1 MCKIYKFL
9 YAAIPIR
16 KWESALIRR
25 HFERCPRCA
34 EEIIFKDHAASAI
47 FEPDW
52 IRETPNLWPQ
62 IRTKIISFESR
73 PETFRPEISPRQLRA
88 RGWRWAATAAAF
100 LIVGTTGFFILRQYS
115 HKTPGSESSLPKDLI
130 AAAPRVQ
137 VISADLGGKRAKAY
151 IYQTPTAS
159 FIWIAPSKE
168 TGGLR

>member
-16 KWESALIRR
+16 KWKSALIRR

-34 EEIIFKDHAASAI
+34 EEIIFKDHAVRV
-47 FEPDW
+47 FFKPDW

-62 IRTKIISFESR
+62 IRLRIISREDQPQSFLPR
-73 PETFRPEISPRQLRA
+73 ISSSHFRA

-100 LIVGTTGFFILRQYS
+100 LVVGTIGFFFLRQNDD
-115 HKTPGSESSLPKDLI
+115 TLPGSESPLPI
-130 AAAPRVQ
+130 EPAAVVSRVQ
-137 VISADLGGKRAKAY
+137 LISAELGGMRAKAY

>member
-16 KWESALIRR
+16 KWKSALIRR

-62 IRTKIISFESR
+62 IRPKIISHEVQFQR
-73 PETFRPEISPRQLRA
+73 FRPGITASQLRA
-88 RGWRWAATAAAF
+88 RGWRWAVTAAAF
-100 LIVGTTGFFILRQYS
+100 LIVGAIGFFILRQNDGKIS
-115 HKTPGSESSLPKDLI
+115 GPDSSLPKDLI